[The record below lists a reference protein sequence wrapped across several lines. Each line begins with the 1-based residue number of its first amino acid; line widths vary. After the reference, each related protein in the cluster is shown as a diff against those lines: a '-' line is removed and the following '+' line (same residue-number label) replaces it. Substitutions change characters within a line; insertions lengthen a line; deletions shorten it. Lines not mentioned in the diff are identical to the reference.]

1 MGERMA
7 PTRWREEVLLCC
19 EQAALR
25 PAEEEVAQPSLSLL
39 VHRSGE
45 TGEEDREEEGER
57 RRCLGKGKAAIMAA
71 KSDGVIKIKK
81 SDVAFTPL
89 QNSDHS
95 GSVQG
100 LNPGSQPDSGTGE
113 GDFVN
118 ADSRCCGSSSTCLRL
133 GREQQKWTVWDAL
146 WILAAVAV
154 YSADVGTDVWLS
166 VDYYLRRDYWW
177 FGLTLF
183 FVVLGS
189 FSVQV
194 FSFRWFVQDFSTEES
209 SSAASCSHVDGKLL
223 SGSASHGDVGAH
235 PSTPQRQASTASK
248 SNTTTNSTNT
258 TTNSAN
264 ATRTKKRS
272 TSLSFC
278 IWFLQSVIHTLQLG
292 QIWRYFHTLYL
303 GVRSRRSGEQE
314 RWRYHWRMVYEYAD
328 VSMLHLLATFLES
341 APQLVLQLCIIIQTH
356 TLQALQGMTAAA
368 SLVSLAWALA
378 SYQKALRDSRDDK
391 KPLSH
396 LAVALQFCWHF
407 FTIAARVVTFALF
420 ASVFQLYFGI
430 FIVLHWCAMTFWI
443 VHCETEYCVS
453 KWEEI
458 VFDMVV
464 GVVYI
469 FSWFNVKE
477 GRTRWRLLAYY
488 AAVLTENAALSAL
501 CSFLTGVLFM
511 LMYYAFFHPNGA
523 RFARSASCILDD
535 PSATFALPPEGAT
548 NSLRSNRGV
557 AAAPAAAAA
566 GDPKYSE
573 RDGFAPVF
581 QVRPTAPSTPC
592 SSRAHR
598 VEETVVKIDLCRN
611 RYPGLGETRAGQK
624 HPEGGAGGRLRGHA
638 PAAAVQ
644 GRRADAGEAG
654 VRDHAVGGAVLGT
667 SCRGGE
673 RERERERENSRT
685 PSGEG
690 VTDKAIKPQAQC
702 T

>member
-1 MGERMA
+1 
-7 PTRWREEVLLCC
+7 
-19 EQAALR
+19 
-25 PAEEEVAQPSLSLL
+25 
-39 VHRSGE
+39 
-45 TGEEDREEEGER
+45 
-57 RRCLGKGKAAIMAA
+57 MAA
-71 KSDGVIKIKK
+71 KSDGVIKMKR

-154 YSADVGTDVWLS
+154 YVADVGTDVWLS
-166 VDYYLRRDYWW
+166 VDYYLRGEYWW

-183 FVVLGS
+183 FVALGS
-189 FSVQV
+189 LSVQV

-209 SSAASCSHVDGKLL
+209 AGAAGCAHLDGKLL

-248 SNTTTNSTNT
+248 SNTTTNSTSST
-258 TTNSAN
+258 N

-278 IWFLQSVIHTLQLG
+278 IWFMQSLIHTLQLG

-341 APQLVLQLCIIIQTH
+341 APQLVLQLCIIIRTH

-378 SYQKALRDSRDDK
+378 SYQKALRDSREDK
-391 KPLSH
+391 RPLSH
-396 LAVALQFCWHF
+396 LAVLLQFCWHF
-407 FTIAARVVTFALF
+407 FTVAARVVTFALF
-420 ASVFQLYFGI
+420 ASVFQLYFAV

-443 VHCETEYCVS
+443 VHCETEFCVS

-458 VFDMVV
+458 VFDMVA

-488 AAVLTENAALSAL
+488 AAVLLENAALSAL
-501 CSFLTGVLFM
+501 WYLHRQPADTEAFAVPALCVIFSSFLTGVLFM

-523 RFARSASCILDD
+523 RFGRSGSLALDD
-535 PSATFALPPEGAT
+535 PASGSFTLPPEGAT
-548 NSLRSNRGV
+548 NSLRSNRGG
-557 AAAPAAAAA
+557 A
-566 GDPKYSE
+566 GAGAGAGAGGGVSE

-581 QVRPTAPSTPC
+581 QVRPTAPSTP
-592 SSRAHR
+592 SSCRAPR
-598 VEETVVKIDLCRN
+598 GPGAVLRIDLCRN
-611 RYPGLGETRAGQK
+611 RYPAWERHLLDRSIRK
-624 HPEGGAGGRLRGHA
+624 
-638 PAAAVQ
+638 
-644 GRRADAGEAG
+644 
-654 VRDHAVGGAVLGT
+654 AVLAAESGAT
-667 SCRGGE
+667 PPRLQYKDDALMQE
-673 RERERERENSRT
+673 RLEYET
-685 PSGEG
+685 
-690 VTDKAIKPQAQC
+690 TL
-702 T
+702 